1 MTTLI
6 GVDHVLSGD
15 NNTVQRVVQTRE
27 IIMLCLINLR
37 TNVSFVMN
45 NSVDS
50 CFLLYKILATTL
62 NRERTLL
69 KHKTTLEKGVVRAT
83 YLPLSHGNKP

>member
-6 GVDHVLSGD
+6 GVDHVLSAD

-50 CFLLYKILATTL
+50 CCLLDKILFTTL
-62 NRERTLL
+62 HRERTLF
-69 KHKTTLEKGVVRAT
+69 KYKTTLEKVVVRAT
-83 YLPLSHGNKP
+83 Y